1 MLKVGDD
8 FDLDSVTKEFS
19 PPTQIETLF
28 QTHRTP
34 SPETSYVFHFD
45 SIVIDVEHGAI
56 RTIEFTSLRLST
68 HRSVRIGDSADEV
81 RSAYGKPSK
90 EDWLGCPSGLSY
102 FGKNSTLGLTFCI
115 SEGRVVRIFVGWGG
129 T

>member
-1 MLKVGDD
+1 MMWSISILLLLSSVCIAYSDAQKLKEADFRVGMLKVGDD

-81 RSAYGKPSK
+81 RSAYGK
-90 EDWLGCPSGLSY
+90 
-102 FGKNSTLGLTFCI
+102 
-115 SEGRVVRIFVGWGG
+115 
-129 T
+129 